1 MSSSSNGYLL
11 GVWDS
16 PGDEKRKRETINR
29 NFPKVC
35 SDSANF
41 TDFGK
46 KNDDNIKIG
55 GAKRKKGNKLE
66 IEYSDIVLSE
76 KGNMRNK
83 EKAETAQGQF
93 DGIES
98 GGDRIIGIVKD
109 FDGKVCKVKKQK
121 LSYTDRQICSSVSGG
136 DGTKH
141 VFVEKKRVRNRGT
154 KKAEKIIVSPY
165 FMKKSLE
172 DESILKSK
180 GKRRRKDV
188 EINSNQHLISNVSD
202 CDAKKSKQTKKN
214 KKSEINV
221 SPYFINKCS
230 KDDVEPGTVTGE
242 RDQCPK
248 SKRKKR
254 SEDGVKHLS
263 SDGSGKKTKHKKEK
277 DVITRSP
284 YFLKKCVVEDD
295 NGHSQVDEN
304 LGIDHAIVKGDGD
317 KGFSSKRR
325 KRRKDVESNCKEDC
339 SDEIK
344 LPYSGGARKKRE
356 RKKRKEETITSP
368 YFTQKCVKDENINSQ
383 FDGNTGTESATVLEE
398 RDEKNSD
405 KLTSK
410 RRDGD
415 GNKKENLRDE
425 VVHFPNGNLK
435 EKQQPLANQDGSGVN
450 KLPNLSLDD
459 FFSQFVY
466 KGDKEYGRENTEGD
480 ETKIVKDGLAAE
492 SNNAILCKVDDVVVG
507 SQSAISSCKNMKN
520 DAEKK
525 TRTGRKGVGRKISSV
540 EENDITKEGE
550 IESKKLKAKKVS
562 PYFSST
568 QLQREKDGD
577 VIVPTNS
584 KSQPSKTRR
593 KKARTVTLTAEQK
606 RDEAYEKRSTDNN
619 WIPPR
624 SPFNLLQED
633 HAFDPWRVLVICMLL
648 NMTTGLQVGRVLSN
662 FFELCPNAKTATEV
676 ACEDIQEIIRSL
688 GLHQKRAMGI
698 QRFSQEYLNG
708 IWTHVTQLPGIG
720 KYAADAYAIF
730 CTGKWERV
738 RPIDHML
745 VKYWEFLCDNFGVNS
760 IPQDLSDAKLSLSL
774 T

>member
-16 PGDEKRKRETINR
+16 PEDDKRNRETINR
-29 NFPKVC
+29 NFPK
-35 SDSANF
+35 
-41 TDFGK
+41 
-46 KNDDNIKIG
+46 
-55 GAKRKKGNKLE
+55 
-66 IEYSDIVLSE
+66 
-76 KGNMRNK
+76 
-83 EKAETAQGQF
+83 AETAKGQF

-98 GGDRIIGIVKD
+98 SGDRQDRIIGIVND
-109 FDGKVCKVKKQK
+109 FDGKLCKVKKQK
-121 LSYTDRQICSSVSGG
+121 LSYTDTQICSSVSGG

-180 GKRRRKDV
+180 EKGRRKDV

-230 KDDVEPGTVTGE
+230 KDENLEVEPGTVTRE
-242 RDQCPK
+242 IDQCPK

-263 SDGSGKKTKHKKEK
+263 SDGSVKKTKHKKKEK

-304 LGIDHAIVKGDGD
+304 LGIDHAI
-317 KGFSSKRR
+317 
-325 KRRKDVESNCKEDC
+325 
-339 SDEIK
+339 
-344 LPYSGGARKKRE
+344 LPYSGGAGKKRE

-368 YFTQKCVKDENINSQ
+368 YFLKKRVKDETINSQ
-383 FDGNTGTESATVLEE
+383 FDGNTETESATVLEE

-405 KLTSK
+405 NLTSK

-415 GNKKENLRDE
+415 GNKKENLIDE
-425 VVHFPNGNLK
+425 DVHFPNGSLK

-466 KGDKEYGRENTEGD
+466 KGDKEYGRENMEGD
-480 ETKIVKDGLAAE
+480 ETKIVKDGL
-492 SNNAILCKVDDVVVG
+492 CKDDDVVVG
-507 SQSAISSCKNMKN
+507 SQSALRSSCENMKK
-520 DAEKK
+520 DGEKK

-540 EENDITKEGE
+540 EENDKTKGE
-550 IESKKLKAKKVS
+550 IESKKFKAKKVS

-568 QLQREKDGD
+568 QLQREQNGD
-577 VIVPTNS
+577 IAVPTNS
-584 KSQPSKTRR
+584 ESQPPKTRR

-648 NMTTGLQVGRVLSN
+648 NMTTGLQVGY
-662 FFELCPNAKTATEV
+662 FF
-676 ACEDIQEIIRSL
+676 
-688 GLHQKRAMGI
+688 
-698 QRFSQEYLNG
+698 LNLF
-708 IWTHVTQLPGIG
+708 W
-720 KYAADAYAIF
+720 Y
-730 CTGKWERV
+730 
-738 RPIDHML
+738 
-745 VKYWEFLCDNFGVNS
+745 
-760 IPQDLSDAKLSLSL
+760 
-774 T
+774 

>member
-16 PGDEKRKRETINR
+16 PEDDKRNRETINR

-35 SDSANF
+35 SDSAIF

-76 KGNMRNK
+76 K
-83 EKAETAQGQF
+83 AETAKGQF

-98 GGDRIIGIVKD
+98 SGDRQDRIIGIVND
-109 FDGKVCKVKKQK
+109 FDGKLCKVKKQK
-121 LSYTDRQICSSVSGG
+121 LSYTDTQICSSVSGG

-180 GKRRRKDV
+180 EKGRRKDV

-230 KDDVEPGTVTGE
+230 KDENLEVEPGTVTRE
-242 RDQCPK
+242 IDQCPK

-263 SDGSGKKTKHKKEK
+263 SDGSVKKTKHKKKEK

-304 LGIDHAIVKGDGD
+304 LGIDHAIVKGDGYKD
-317 KGFSSKRR
+317 SSSKRR
-325 KRRKDVESNCKEDC
+325 KRRKDVESNCKEGC

-344 LPYSGGARKKRE
+344 LPYSGGAGKKRE

-368 YFTQKCVKDENINSQ
+368 YFLKKRVKDETINSQ
-383 FDGNTGTESATVLEE
+383 FDGNTETESATVLEE

-405 KLTSK
+405 NLTSK

-415 GNKKENLRDE
+415 GNKKENLIDE
-425 VVHFPNGNLK
+425 DVHFPNGSLK

-466 KGDKEYGRENTEGD
+466 KGDKEYGRENMEGD
-480 ETKIVKDGLAAE
+480 ETKIVKDGL
-492 SNNAILCKVDDVVVG
+492 CKDDDVVVG
-507 SQSAISSCKNMKN
+507 SQSALRSSCENMKK
-520 DAEKK
+520 DGEKK

-540 EENDITKEGE
+540 EENDKTKGE
-550 IESKKLKAKKVS
+550 IESKKFKAKKVS

-568 QLQREKDGD
+568 QLQREQNGD
-577 VIVPTNS
+577 IAVPTNS
-584 KSQPSKTRR
+584 ESQPPKTRR

-745 VKYWEFLCDNFGVNS
+745 VKYWEFLCDNFGVKS